1 MSTFVIKIIAMVTM
15 FCDHLSRAIYGRG
28 QTTFLNYIGRFAFL
42 LFCFQLV
49 LGYKKTKSLKKYLL
63 RLLIIG
69 IISQIPYSLF
79 FETVGCNKNLNVI
92 FTLLIG
98 LLSISIINFHKD
110 KNGKIT
116 FRDNDYNIFEFKS
129 FKSVF
134 SFVFKGLLI
143 FIICLTISNS
153 KKIIGYGIEYNYQ
166 AILFMIG
173 IYLFYPFDIKYN
185 IIKIILYV
193 LNIELFAF
201 VEAQSWYGIYNFRL
215 PFFNTSKDIMI
226 YFSIYLFCIIG
237 GLIPLLY
244 NGKKG
249 KSIKWLTYLFYP
261 VHLLILHVFYLMIN

>member
-1 MSTFVIKIIAMVTM
+1 MSTFVIKIVAMVTM

-129 FKSVF
+129 FKSVV

-153 KKIIGYGIEYNYQ
+153 KKIIGYGITK
-166 AILFMIG
+166 
-173 IYLFYPFDIKYN
+173 LFYLLLAYIYSIRLITN
-185 IIKIILYV
+185 II
-193 LNIELFAF
+193 
-201 VEAQSWYGIYNFRL
+201 
-215 PFFNTSKDIMI
+215 
-226 YFSIYLFCIIG
+226 
-237 GLIPLLY
+237 LL
-244 NGKKG
+244 K
-249 KSIKWLTYLFYP
+249 
-261 VHLLILHVFYLMIN
+261 

>member
-15 FCDHLSRAIYGRG
+15 FCDHLSRAIYGVG

-79 FETVGCNKNLNVI
+79 FETVGCNKNLNVD

-110 KNGKIT
+110 KNNKIT
-116 FRDNDYNIFEFKS
+116 FRDNDYNIFKFDS
-129 FKSVF
+129 FKSVV
-134 SFVFKGLLI
+134 SFVIKCLII
-143 FIICLTISNS
+143 FIICLIISNS
-153 KKIIGYGIEYNYQ
+153 KNIFGYGIEYNYK
-166 AILFMIG
+166 AILFMIS
-173 IYLFYPFDIKYN
+173 IYLFYPFDNKYN
-185 IIKIILYV
+185 ISKILLYV
-193 LNIELFAF
+193 LSILVFAF
-201 VEAQSWYGIYNFRL
+201 AEAQAWYGVHNFSL
-215 PFFNTSKDIMI
+215 PVFNTSKDIMI
-226 YFSIYLFCIIG
+226 YFCIYVFCIIG

-261 VHLLILHVFYLMIN
+261 AHLLVLYLFYLMIN